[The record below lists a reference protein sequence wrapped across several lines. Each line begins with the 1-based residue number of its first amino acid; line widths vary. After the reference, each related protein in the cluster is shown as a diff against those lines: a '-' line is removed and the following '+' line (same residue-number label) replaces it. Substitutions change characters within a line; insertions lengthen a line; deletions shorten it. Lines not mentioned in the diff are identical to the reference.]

1 MVNKKIDDWD
11 SYLIRR
17 FYFEDGLQ
25 KEGVSEKPLEMQ
37 WKDLEENKEIME
49 MKIPEL
55 TLWVE
60 QKLIENYTD
69 SELLERA
76 LIRLEDSGECCI
88 NLLYLKAAAA
98 LSLNIPL
105 KVKQQLLEKMEQ
117 LAERDCIAVCWMYQ
131 LRDSIR
137 REEQNRFKEE
147 QEEKKE
153 RERLNREYRKAR
165 DAYWDA
171 QKQAEEHLRGRG

>member
-1 MVNKKIDDWD
+1 
-11 SYLIRR
+11 
-17 FYFEDGLQ
+17 
-25 KEGVSEKPLEMQ
+25 
-37 WKDLEENKEIME
+37 ME

-117 LAERDCIAVCWMYQ
+117 LAERDCIAEFWMYQ

-137 REEQNRFKEE
+137 R
-147 QEEKKE
+147 
-153 RERLNREYRKAR
+153 
-165 DAYWDA
+165 
-171 QKQAEEHLRGRG
+171 